1 MSLTISEAAEQKGI
15 SRNAVWLAINRGQV
29 NARKTSGGMW
39 LVEEDRRWADYRPRP
54 YPKPSRGG
62 EMEGGQ

>member
-15 SRNAVWLAINRGQV
+15 SRNAMWLAINRGQV

-39 LVEEDRRWADYRPRP
+39 LVEEDTKWNDYEPRP
-54 YPKPSRGG
+54 YPRPGHRDEVKGG
-62 EMEGGQ
+62 R